1 MALHPDAVNRNDVA
15 TLPERVTDASAPLPR
30 LTLREAALA
39 AWRSPRLFALLLLVV
54 ATIAGAQLRFDR
66 LTRLDMNGDE
76 GASWAA
82 AFAPSVQLVAK
93 MEARIDPGKLALYD
107 LVLHEWIRAF
117 GDSTFAMRAMSAGL
131 GTIAI
136 VLVFVSVHEVC
147 RSLADEPMPAVA
159 ELAAGFA
166 ALLYATNVE
175 IVTQDRIVRM
185 YPLLMCA
192 ELLQITFFV
201 RAQRRGGISNYLGTA
216 IFTAAMVASN
226 FVSALLLAAEA
237 VWLGWLLLEA
247 RWDAQSRRLAVFL
260 PGCSVLAG
268 IAILLPWLP
277 RAIAQSQLA
286 VRVGAIDWLE
296 IQPVSWPY
304 TMLRDS
310 TGDHTLFW
318 MFMLLGAFGSWRQ
331 WPGARRAAEFL
342 GIWTIGPFMAVM
354 AITYFIH
361 SLEFPRYVL
370 IALVGMF
377 GFAAL
382 GAASVRSTALRVAF
396 AIGLAYLSV
405 GPVRDRINNSR
416 EAAWHDATILAARE
430 TTAGE
435 QVAVFPAWLKNVVRF
450 YMPLERRSDAVGMQ
464 SEKCSSAPV
473 MVLSGRGVISDQE
486 FVAAQACYP
495 RLIARLQMVEVRGR

>member
-1 MALHPDAVNRNDVA
+1 VNQNVGLTSPGTILDA
-15 TLPERVTDASAPLPR
+15 PPSPPR
-30 LTLREAALA
+30 RTVRETALA
-39 AWRSPRLFALLLLVV
+39 AWRSPRLFALLLLIV
-54 ATIAGAQLRFDR
+54 ATVGGAHLRFHR

-82 AFAPSVQLVAK
+82 AFAPSVQQVAK
-93 MEARIDPGKLALYD
+93 AEERLDPGKLALYD
-107 LVLHEWIRAF
+107 LVLHEWISAF

-136 VLVFVSVHEVC
+136 VLVFVSVREVC
-147 RSLADEPMPAVA
+147 RSLADEPTLAVA

-166 ALLYATNVE
+166 ALLYATNLE

-192 ELLQITFFV
+192 ELLQITLFV
-201 RAQRRGGISNYLGTA
+201 RAQRGGGISNYLGTA
-216 IFTAAMVASN
+216 IFTAAMVACN

-237 VWLGWLLLEA
+237 VWLGWLLVEA

-260 PGCSVLAG
+260 PGCSVVAG

-277 RAIAQSQLA
+277 RAVAQSLGA
-286 VRVGAIDWLE
+286 VRRGAINWLK
-296 IQPVSWPY
+296 IQPISWPY

-310 TGDHTLFW
+310 TGDHRLFW
-318 MFMLLGAFGSWRQ
+318 MFVLLGVFGLWRQ
-331 WPGARRAAEFL
+331 WRGARRAVEFL

-354 AITYFIH
+354 AITYLIH
-361 SLEFPRYVL
+361 PLEFPRYVL

-377 GFAAL
+377 GFAAF
-382 GAASVRSTALRVAF
+382 GAASVRSTALRVVF

-405 GPVRDRINNSR
+405 GPVRDRINHSS
-416 EAAWHDATILAARE
+416 EAAWRDATIMAARE
-430 TTAGE
+430 TAPGE
-435 QVAVFPAWLKNVVRF
+435 QVAVFPSWLTNVVRF
-450 YMPLERRSDAVGMQ
+450 YMPLDRRSDAAGMR

-473 MVLSGRGVISDQE
+473 MILSGRGVISDQD